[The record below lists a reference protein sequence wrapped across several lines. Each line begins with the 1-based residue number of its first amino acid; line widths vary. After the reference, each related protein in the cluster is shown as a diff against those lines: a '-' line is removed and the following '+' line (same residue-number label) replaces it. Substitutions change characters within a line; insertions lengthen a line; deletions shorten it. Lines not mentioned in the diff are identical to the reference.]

1 MPPAL
6 AQLIPERSM
15 LTLGGPSSRA
25 VMSPEGLPVGGGSA
39 VRAQVPG
46 AGTGAVW
53 SGAPQWLV
61 SLGQGPGTAHLCAQ
75 VSTQVYAQAASWPV
89 RTGQVVSRHA
99 QWAPWRAHSCCHP
112 LLGCTPR
119 YLLASPPSQAGP

>member
-25 VMSPEGLPVGGGSA
+25 VMPPEGLPVGGGSA

-46 AGTGAVW
+46 ARTGAVW

-61 SLGQGPGTAHLCAQ
+61 SLGQGPGTAQ
-75 VSTQVYAQAASWPV
+75 VSTQVYAQAAS
-89 RTGQVVSRHA
+89 
-99 QWAPWRAHSCCHP
+99 
-112 LLGCTPR
+112 
-119 YLLASPPSQAGP
+119 

>member
-39 VRAQVPG
+39 VRAQVLG

-61 SLGQGPGTAHLCAQ
+61 SLGQGPGTAHLCAHLCTGEHSGVCTGSQ
-75 VSTQVYAQAASWPV
+75 LAREDWAGGEQTCAVGTMAGTLMLPPLAWVHSPV
-89 RTGQVVSRHA
+89 
-99 QWAPWRAHSCCHP
+99 P
-112 LLGCTPR
+112 PR
-119 YLLASPPSQAGP
+119 LSP